1 MKNLKIALMKKHY
14 NILILLF
21 ILPFL
26 GFANDDAYISK
37 QKVVKKTYIVNSD
50 AGIDIDNK
58 YGNIS
63 VTTWNEDKIDIEVNI
78 KVSGNNEDWVNEKL
92 NSIDITITA
101 LKSMVSASTNIGK
114 SSLKSRGSSNSFEIN
129 YTIKIPKNGTVKLN
143 NRYGNITTGDLA
155 ATADIFCKY
164 GKINLGRLNGDA
176 NTVHIEYCKNSN
188 IEHIKDGNIEA
199 RYSNL
204 KINDAG
210 KISLNTSYTDITMGE
225 SQILKYACNYGTF
238 KFQKAGSV
246 SGAGNYLNVSIDEIL
261 NNLNVSLNYG
271 NLTIGAINQNA
282 NNLTVNAGYS
292 DVSMKYDSNYA
303 FDFDISTRYSG
314 IKTDSSMQIA
324 INEEKSNSKKV
335 SGFYKKKNQNKVV
348 LTSNYG
354 NITLVKKQ

>member
-1 MKNLKIALMKKHY
+1 MKKHY
-14 NILILLF
+14 NLLILLF
-21 ILPFL
+21 IIPFL
-26 GFANDDAYISK
+26 GFANDDGYISK

-50 AGIDIDNK
+50 AGIDIDSK

-63 VTTWNEDKIDIEVNI
+63 VTTWDEDKIDIEVII
-78 KVSGNNEDWVNEKL
+78 KVSGNNENWVDEKL
-92 NSIDITITA
+92 NSIDIDITA

-114 SSLKSRGSSNSFEIN
+114 STLKSRGSSNSFEIN

-143 NRYGNITTGDLA
+143 NRYGNITTGDLGA
-155 ATADIFCKY
+155 ATNIFCKY
-164 GKINLGRLNGDA
+164 GKINLGKLNGDT

-188 IEHIKDGNIEA
+188 IEYIKDGNIEA

-210 KISLNTSYTDITMGE
+210 KINLNTSYTDVAIGE

-238 KFQKAGSV
+238 KFQKLGSV
-246 SGAGNYLNVSIDEIL
+246 AGAGNYLNVNIDEIL
-261 NNLNVSLNYG
+261 NSLNVNLNYG
-271 NLTIGAINQNA
+271 KLAIGAINQNA
-282 NNLTVNAGYS
+282 NNITVNAGYS
-292 DVSMKYDSNYA
+292 DVSMKYDTNYA

-314 IKTDSSMQIA
+314 IKTDSTLQISV
-324 INEEKSNSKKV
+324 NEEKSNSKKV